1 MLQEEAWAVNCS
13 PFKYRPLIQID
24 QLEFNIPVPSQPNHQ
39 QVRIYLVDLRS
50 QREKAFPIVKQYTD
64 AKKKTLGIICGGDG
78 SIMWVVSELKKY
90 NIDPLRIPL
99 GVLPVGTGNDFS
111 QNLGWGK
118 EKTQLV

>member
-1 MLQEEAWAVNCS
+1 MLQVEAWVLNFS
-13 PFKYRPLIQID
+13 HFKYDLLIQID
-24 QLEFNIPVPSQPNHQ
+24 QLEFNIRVPSQPTHQ
-39 QVRIYLVDLRS
+39 QVRIYLVNLRS
-50 QREKAFPIVKQYTD
+50 QTEKAFPIVKQYTD
-64 AKKKTLGIICGGDG
+64 SKKKTLGIICGGDG